1 LISGIITQMATMKN
15 ALQSLLDLP
24 ASEQES
30 RGYINTAAEIA
41 RQPFVWRKT
50 LDVIRSGFPAVA
62 AFCAES
68 RRLLLTGAGSSYY
81 AALSA
86 VPFLRQSYRCVEAI
100 PSTEILMDPDSSFP
114 REEFILVSLARSG
127 NSPEGNAV
135 FELAEKLRPGLV
147 KQLVITCNRNGELAR
162 LVDALP
168 SRGLK
173 LLLPEESNDKSLAMT
188 ASFTSLTI
196 ASYALGFLKSRG
208 AYREAVEGLAQ
219 GAETLLAGGSDLA
232 RDLAGEG
239 YGRVFF
245 LGSRPF
251 LGGAMEAQLKVQ
263 ELSGGAVI
271 AKAEDCLG
279 FRHGFMAA
287 VDANSL
293 IVLVL
298 SQDPCRQPYE
308 MDLLAEIRQKGLG
321 RKTVAMTGGRN
332 GPDRQKIGALTDAL
346 FDYGPV
352 HSVSDQVLAPLAA
365 LTGQLLGVFLSLHAG
380 LRPDNPSPSGVINRV
395 VQGVR
400 IHPCG
405 VCP

>member
-1 LISGIITQMATMKN
+1 MATTKN
-15 ALQSLLDLP
+15 ALQDLLDRP
-24 ASEQES
+24 TSEQES

-41 RQPFVWRKT
+41 SQPSVWRKT
-50 LDVIRSGFPAVA
+50 LDVMEGGFPALA
-62 AFCAES
+62 GFCTES
-68 RRLLLTGAGSSYY
+68 HRLLLTGAGSSYF
-81 AALSA
+81 AALSV
-86 VPFLRQSYRCVEAI
+86 VPFLRHFYQCVEAI
-100 PSTEILMDPDSSFP
+100 PSTEIVMDPDSSFP

-127 NSPEGNAV
+127 DSPEGNAV

-147 KQLVITCNRNGELAR
+147 SHLVITCNGDGELAR
-162 LVDALP
+162 LVDARR

-173 LLLPEESNDKSLAMT
+173 LLLPEESNDKGLAMT
-188 ASFTSLTI
+188 ASFSSLTI
-196 ASYALGFLKSRG
+196 AAYALGFLQSPR

-219 GAETLLAGGSDLA
+219 GAETLLVVGSDLA

-239 YGRVFF
+239 YSRVFF

-263 ELSGGAVI
+263 ELSGGAVV
-271 AKAEDCLG
+271 ARAEDPLG

-293 IVLVL
+293 IVLAV
-298 SQDPCRQPYE
+298 SQDPCRQLYE

-332 GPDRQKIGALTDAL
+332 RPDLQKIGALTDAL

-352 HSVSDQVLAPLAA
+352 ASVADQFLSPLVA
-365 LTGQLLGVFLSLHAG
+365 LTGQLLGVFFSLHAG

-395 VQGVR
+395 VQGVH
-400 IHPCG
+400 IHPYR

>member
-1 LISGIITQMATMKN
+1 MHGTIRPMATPKK
-15 ALQSLLDLP
+15 ALQNLLDRP
-24 ASEQES
+24 AAEQES
-30 RGYINTAAEIA
+30 RGYISTAAEIA
-41 RQPFVWRKT
+41 SQPFVWRKT
-50 LDVIRSGFPAVA
+50 LDVMEREFPALA
-62 AFCAES
+62 GFCAGS
-68 RRLLLTGAGSSYY
+68 QRLLLTGAGSSYY
-81 AALSA
+81 AALSVA
-86 VPFLRQSYRCVEAI
+86 PFLRHSYRCVEAI

-135 FELAEKLRPGLV
+135 FELAERLRPGLV
-147 KQLVITCNRNGELAR
+147 KQLVITCNGDGELAR
-162 LVDALP
+162 LVNACR

-173 LLLPEESNDKSLAMT
+173 LLLPEESNDKGLAMT

-196 ASYALGFLKSRG
+196 AGYALGFLQSRG
-208 AYREAVEGLAQ
+208 EYREAVEGLAQ

-239 YGRVFF
+239 FGRVFF

-251 LGGAMEAQLKVQ
+251 MGGSMEAQLKVQ
-263 ELSGGAVI
+263 EMSGGTVV

-293 IVLVL
+293 IVLAL
-298 SQDPCRQPYE
+298 SQDPCRHLYE

-321 RKTVAMTGGRN
+321 RKTVVMAGGRN
-332 GPDRQKIGALTDAL
+332 DPDRQEIGALTDGI

-352 HSVSDQVLAPLAA
+352 PSVTDQVLAPLAA
-365 LTGQLLGVFLSLHAG
+365 MTGQLMGVFLSLHAG

-405 VCP
+405 GRP